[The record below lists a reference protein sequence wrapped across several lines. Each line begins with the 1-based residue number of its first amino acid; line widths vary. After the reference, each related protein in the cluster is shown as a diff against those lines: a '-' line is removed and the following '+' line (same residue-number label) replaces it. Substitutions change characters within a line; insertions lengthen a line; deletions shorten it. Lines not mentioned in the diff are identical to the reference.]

1 MEFKLILYNFD
12 QIYLY
17 HIKMDY
23 MLNTDF
29 YDYTENVKNG
39 IMLGIFFCIFCILGK
54 IVDRYL
60 LLFLLQ

>member
-39 IMLGIFFCIFCILGK
+39 IMLGIFFLYILYS
-54 IVDRYL
+54 R
-60 LLFLLQ
+60 